1 MARTRTSSGRF
12 SSSPQTIVV
21 RQAAPV
27 AKKAPV
33 RRRRRRSAGGGSS
46 VAALGS
52 DAMAGV
58 AYGLLERMTSDMDLP
73 EIPVIGRKG
82 TLALA
87 LYLFRRS
94 HPMINDAAR
103 AGIIISTY
111 QLASEGKIS
120 GDDL

>member
-1 MARTRTSSGRF
+1 MARTRTASGRF
-12 SSSPQTIVV
+12 GSSPQTIVV

-27 AKKAPV
+27 QKKQAT
-33 RRRRRRSAGGGSS
+33 RRRSRRRASSGSS
-46 VAALGS
+46 VASFGS

-58 AYGLLERMTSDMDLP
+58 AYGLLERMTSDIDLP

-87 LYLFRRS
+87 LYLFRKS

-111 QLASEGKIS
+111 QLASEGKIT
-120 GDDL
+120 GE

>member
-1 MARTRTSSGRF
+1 MARTRTASGRF
-12 SSSPQTIVV
+12 GSSPQTIVV

-27 AKKAPV
+27 AKKQT
-33 RRRRRRSAGGGSS
+33 RRRSRRRASSGGSS
-46 VAALGS
+46 MASFGG

-58 AYGLLERMTSDMDLP
+58 AYGLLERMTADMDLP

-87 LYLFRRS
+87 LYLFRKS

-103 AGIIISTY
+103 AGVIISTY
-111 QLASEGKIS
+111 ELASEGKIT
-120 GDDL
+120 GE